1 MRRRR
6 LDAETAARL
15 LRGVVPPGDAPP
27 GYADAA
33 ALLQAASGATA
44 EIDDAHA
51 SATVAAMAAAVTAPT
66 TRRSTMPSNVSR
78 RFTPKLAAAAA
89 AGALSVAGVAAAV
102 GGPLSAPIH
111 GLAAAFHGD
120 GRADESHPTTSTTA
134 DRNHGACVS
143 RAAHDFD
150 DHFAT
155 SSGDFAS
162 STQHPDNHGARVS
175 EVAHSDCGKK
185 PEGDRG

>member
-44 EIDDAHA
+44 ELDDDRA

-66 TRRSTMPSNVSR
+66 IRRSTMRS
-78 RFTPKLAAAAA
+78 RFTPRLAAAAA

-102 GGPLSAPIH
+102 
-111 GLAAAFHGD
+111 
-120 GRADESHPTTSTTA
+120 
-134 DRNHGACVS
+134 
-143 RAAHDFD
+143 
-150 DHFAT
+150 
-155 SSGDFAS
+155 
-162 STQHPDNHGARVS
+162 
-175 EVAHSDCGKK
+175 
-185 PEGDRG
+185 

>member
-15 LRGVVPPGDAPP
+15 LRGAVPPGDAPP

-33 ALLQAASGATA
+33 ALLQAAAGATA
-44 EIDDAHA
+44 AIDDDTA

-66 TRRSTMPSNVSR
+66 TRRSTMPSKVTR

-89 AGALSVAGVAAAV
+89 AGALSVAGVAAAM
-102 GGPLSAPIH
+102 GGPLSPIH

-120 GRADESHPTTSTTA
+120 GRGGADQSHPTTSTTG

-150 DHFAT
+150 DHF
-155 SSGDFAS
+155 
-162 STQHPDNHGARVS
+162 
-175 EVAHSDCGKK
+175 
-185 PEGDRG
+185 